1 MKTAPIPL
9 HQVTKG
15 SRLVILDIPEGRA
28 RSQLIRLGVVKGEFI
43 RCLERLPGGTIVIQ
57 KHRQEIAI
65 GGTLARTILVAY
77 AASDHPLKK

>member
-1 MKTAPIPL
+1 MKTTPIPL
-9 HQVTKG
+9 HKVAKG

-43 RCLERLPGGTIVIQ
+43 RCLERLPGGTVVIQ

-65 GGTLARTILVAY
+65 GVTLARTIVVAY
-77 AASDHPLKK
+77 AGTDHPSKK

>member
-1 MKTAPIPL
+1 MKSGSVPL
-9 HQVTKG
+9 HQVDKG

-28 RSQLIRLGVVKGEFI
+28 RAQLIRLGVVKGEFI

-65 GGTLARTILVAY
+65 GVTLARSILVAY
-77 AASDHPLKK
+77 ASADNSTRT